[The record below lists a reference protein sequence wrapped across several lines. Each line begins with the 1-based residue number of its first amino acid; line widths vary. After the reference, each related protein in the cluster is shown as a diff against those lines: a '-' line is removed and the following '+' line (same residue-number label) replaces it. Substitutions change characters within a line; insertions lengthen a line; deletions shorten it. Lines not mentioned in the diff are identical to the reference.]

1 MGNMYYDLNSLN
13 KEQLNPT
20 LDTEGIVVV
29 TAGAGSGKTRVL
41 THRIFHLILDNNVS
55 PDNILAITFTNKAT
69 NELKE
74 RLANINV
81 AGSVWVST
89 FHSMCAKI
97 LRESIS
103 YLDGFNR
110 FFTIYDTDD
119 QDKVLKKLIKELG
132 LENISDDFKKTCSY
146 HISRAKN
153 EGLEPDEYMKLNLVV
168 PNIEEIVQVYA
179 AYQNELKTNNALD
192 FDDLLMRTLQLFK

>member
-1 MGNMYYDLNSLN
+1 MGNMYYNLESLN
-13 KEQLNPT
+13 KEQLLPT

-41 THRIFHLILDNNVS
+41 THRIFHLILDKTVA

-74 RLANINV
+74 RLSSINV

-97 LRESIS
+97 LRFNINLLGYTSSFSIYGDSES
-103 YLDGFNR
+103 DR
-110 FFTIYDTDD
+110 
-119 QDKVLKKLIKELG
+119 VIKRI
-132 LENISDDFKKTCSY
+132 LEKEETK
-146 HISRAKN
+146 R
-153 EGLEPDEYMKLNLVV
+153 LV
-168 PNIEEIVQVYA
+168 
-179 AYQNELKTNNALD
+179 
-192 FDDLLMRTLQLFK
+192 